1 MFNPNPILNMFDLLI
16 IAIGTALIFAV
27 TYLLT
32 LKTQKA

>member
-1 MFNPNPILNMFDLLI
+1 MLIDLLI
-16 IAIGTALIFAV
+16 IGIGTALIFAV

>member
-1 MFNPNPILNMFDLLI
+1 MFNPKPILNMLDLLI
-16 IAIGTALIFAV
+16 IGLGTASIFAV

>member
-1 MFNPNPILNMFDLLI
+1 MLIDLI
-16 IAIGTALIFAV
+16 VIACGTASIFAV